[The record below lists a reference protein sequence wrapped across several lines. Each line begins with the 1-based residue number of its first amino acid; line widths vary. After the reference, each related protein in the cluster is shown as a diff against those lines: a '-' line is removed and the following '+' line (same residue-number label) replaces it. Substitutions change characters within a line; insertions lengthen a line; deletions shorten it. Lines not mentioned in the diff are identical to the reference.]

1 MLDVTSSHDGRGT
14 TPQRVAAAAAT
25 VAVLDLA
32 FATVLW
38 VLIQQKIT
46 MVQLVQGIAGGV
58 MGKAAFAA
66 GAASVALGLAVHC
79 TIAFAWTIVY
89 LIVVRRS
96 ATLRQIVATWR
107 GALLLGVGYGV
118 LVWLLMDFVVLPL
131 SRATPTP
138 LFSANFLYTLLA
150 HVTVVGPPI
159 VLLLK
164 DGGGIVP
171 TRD

>member
-1 MLDVTSSHDGRGT
+1 
-14 TPQRVAAAAAT
+14 
-25 VAVLDLA
+25 
-32 FATVLW
+32 VLW
-38 VLIQQKIT
+38 VVIQQKIT
-46 MVQLVQGIAGGV
+46 VVQLLQGIAGGV
-58 MGKAAFAA
+58 MGKAAYAA
-66 GAASVALGLAVHC
+66 GASSIAVGLAVHC

-89 LIVVRRS
+89 LIIVRRS
-96 ATLRQIVATWR
+96 ARLRRIITTWR
-107 GALLLGVGYGV
+107 GRLLLGVGYGV

-164 DGGGIVP
+164 DGGGSVP